1 MADDQPK
8 KTLTEAQRLA
18 FLKGREKR
26 MANIEKK
33 RLEDEEK
40 KAIETQTFSPPP
52 KPKMKRQP
60 KVKPEPIQIP
70 ATPDETKSDPTP
82 EHILTPIPST
92 RTKALSD
99 GDIDVMVSKIMS
111 KIDTQIGDTILDKL
125 MNSLPKAAPQ
135 EPPPKK
141 PRKPRAKKEPGKNDD
156 TKPAVVPTN
165 NFTWM

>member
-40 KAIETQTFSPPP
+40 KAIETQTFSPPS

-60 KVKPEPIQIP
+60 KVKPEPIQVPI
-70 ATPDETKSDPTP
+70 TPDETKSDPTP
-82 EHILTPIPST
+82 EHISTPIPST
-92 RTKALSD
+92 RSQALSD

-111 KIDTQIGDTILDKL
+111 KIDTQIGDTIMDKL
-125 MNSLPKAAPQ
+125 INSLPKAASQ

-141 PRKPRAKKEPGKNDD
+141 PRKPRAKKEPGKKDD
-156 TKPAVVPTN
+156 TKPVVVPTN